1 MIENNKIAFPTTKT
15 MTTCRRAPLAAA
27 VALLAGG
34 IAAPASAVVLVDQPD
49 GIKATM
55 HGSIPVYFSYL
66 SGKDGGEDGSRITS
80 SFNPANVTFGVV
92 APETH
97 GLTVSGTFQ
106 IDSHLGSPSLTQ
118 DDNGAFESRVAELT
132 VSGDFGAVSAG
143 KGFGVFNSNAIGD
156 VGSAKGIGRVFS
168 GADFGN
174 ATGGRIGAG
183 YVYANFNPHVV
194 YATPDM
200 GGLSAKIA
208 VINPE
213 EPNDGGAIETKLP
226 RFEGQLTYATDM
238 NGGSFKVWTGF
249 LHQKLDVLASDY
261 SYNLQ
266 GYDVGVHLGAG
277 GFGLTANYTKTK
289 GIGADGLYGNTIN
302 DADVDGSQWY
312 VEPTFTVGKTTL
324 GVSYGEG
331 SQDARGAISG
341 TSIGAAADI
350 TNKLSMAFAR
360 YQLTSYLTLMGE
372 YSKFET
378 EGNTAEPNYDLV
390 GIGAQ
395 LDF

>member
-1 MIENNKIAFPTTKT
+1 MIENNNTATFITKIKT
-15 MTTCRRAPLAAA
+15 LRRRAPLAAA

-92 APETH
+92 APETQ

-106 IDSHLGSPSLTQ
+106 INSHLGSPSLTQ

-208 VINPE
+208 IINPE
-213 EPNDGGAIETKLP
+213 EPNDGGAIETKVP
-226 RFEGQLTYATDM
+226 RVEGQLTYAADM
-238 NGGSFKVWTGF
+238 DGGNFKVWTGF
-249 LHQKLDVLASDY
+249 LHQKLTVVASDY

-266 GYDVGVHLGAG
+266 GYDVGMRLGAG
-277 GFGLTANYTKTK
+277 GFGFTANYTKTK

-312 VEPTFTVGKTTL
+312 VEPTFTFGKTTL

-331 SQDARGAISG
+331 DQDARSAIGG
-341 TSIGAAADI
+341 TSIGAAPNV

-390 GIGAQ
+390 GLGAQ

>member
-1 MIENNKIAFPTTKT
+1 MSITNISSAY
-15 MTTCRRAPLAAA
+15 RRAPLAAA
-27 VALLAGG
+27 VALLAGA

-66 SGKDGGEDGSRITS
+66 SGKNGGEDGSRITS

-118 DDNGAFESRVAELT
+118 NDNGNFESRVAELT

-143 KGFGVFNSNAIGD
+143 KGFGIFNSNAIGD

-168 GADFGN
+168 GADFGG

-200 GGLSAKIA
+200 GGLSAKIG

-213 EPNDGGAIETKLP
+213 EPNKAGSGRTYQTKLP
-226 RFEGQLTYATDM
+226 RVEGQVTYAADM
-238 NGGSFKVWTGF
+238 NGGSFKIWSGF
-249 LHQKLDVLASDY
+249 LHQKIDVVSSGDY
-261 SYNLQ
+261 SYNLE
-266 GYDVGVHLGAG
+266 GYDVGAHLGAG

-302 DADVDGSQWY
+302 DAEVNGSQWY

-331 SQDARGAISG
+331 SQDARGAIAKA
-341 TSIGAAADI
+341 SIGAAPAV
-350 TNKLSMAFAR
+350 TNKLSMAFVR

-378 EGNTAEPNYDLV
+378 DPTTSEPNYDLV
-390 GIGAQ
+390 GVGAQ